1 MSKNEEKSYRELQAE
16 LDEIMAKLQ
25 AADVDVDEATGLYER
40 GMHIVKD
47 LERHISAAENTV
59 KKIKTSFE

>member
-1 MSKNEEKSYRELQAE
+1 MSKDEEKTYRELQAE
-16 LDEIMAKLQ
+16 LDAIMAKLQ
-25 AADVDVDEATGLYER
+25 SVDVDVDEATDLYER

-47 LERHISAAENTV
+47 LEHHISAAENTV